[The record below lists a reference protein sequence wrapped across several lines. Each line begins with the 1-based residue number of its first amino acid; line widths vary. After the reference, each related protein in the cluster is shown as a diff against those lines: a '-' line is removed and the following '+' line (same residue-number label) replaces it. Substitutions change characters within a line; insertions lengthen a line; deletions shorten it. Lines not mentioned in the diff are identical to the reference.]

1 MQLIKGVTVILALF
15 SPGAAAHAG
24 NWASTWT
31 FVAGDGGASAGALS
45 NDGAVHI
52 EIRCNTQTQAAVV
65 TLGALGAAFNREAGR
80 TLILKVRHATG
91 FVQTF
96 PVATYFYD
104 QEGGVIQTEPL
115 SPFFLQAFS
124 ADGVLT
130 VENGRGIKLGTWRL
144 EGTMQTRQMLRTV
157 CLV

>member
-1 MQLIKGVTVILALF
+1 MQLKGVAVILALF

-24 NWASTWT
+24 NWGSTWT
-31 FVAGDGGASAGALS
+31 FIARDGSASAGAVS
-45 NDGAVHI
+45 NDGAVQM
-52 EIRCNTQTQAAVV
+52 EIRCNAQAQAAVV
-65 TLGALGAAFNREAGR
+65 TISAPAPIKDYS

-96 PVATYFYD
+96 PVATYSYD
-104 QEGGVIQTEPL
+104 REGGVIQTEPL

-130 VENGRGIKLGTWRL
+130 VKNGRGVRLGTWRL
-144 EGTMQTRQMLRTV
+144 EGTMQTRQMLRNV